1 MTRMAKWGW
10 LGLALALAV
19 PVAVTAQGSG
29 PGPGPGCPD
38 CPGRHGAG
46 PGRAG
51 RMFDP
56 STVTTIQGEIA
67 DVQRIERGRRHAGVH
82 LVVAMGSDQV
92 AVHLGPDFYVDVQ
105 ALKLAKGDRIEVK
118 GSRVTFGGK
127 PAIIAQEVRRDGQVL
142 ALRDENGVPL
152 WRGMGRR

>member
-1 MTRMAKWGW
+1 MAKWGW
-10 LGLALALAV
+10 LGLAVALAV
-19 PVAVTAQGSG
+19 PVAVTAQGSAS
-29 PGPGPGCPD
+29 GPGPGCPD
-38 CPGRHGAG
+38 CPGRRGAG

-82 LVVAMGSDQV
+82 LVVAMGSDPI
-92 AVHLGPDFYVDVQ
+92 AVHLGPDFYLDGQ

-142 ALRDENGVPL
+142 ALRDETGVPL
-152 WRGMGRR
+152 WRGSGRR